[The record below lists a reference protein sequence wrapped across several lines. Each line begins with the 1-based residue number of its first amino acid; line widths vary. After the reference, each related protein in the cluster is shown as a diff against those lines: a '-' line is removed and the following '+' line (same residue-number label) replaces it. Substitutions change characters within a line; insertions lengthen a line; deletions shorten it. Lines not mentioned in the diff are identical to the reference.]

1 MYVLVISCCTAYTS
15 QLAWNYE
22 FDFGILNNVD
32 NISSMGWIPA
42 GFKINIFLS
51 HQPACTFEATS
62 AILPFK
68 YIKNT
73 NPDQCMTP
81 LEGGATHSRL
91 TLEPFDLNVSALSI
105 TTTVSG
111 GDTCDRFGTTVV
123 VEMQHDQNMPI
134 LRECALVQKTE
145 WTPGVYN
152 CSYSCLC
159 TEPCAYV
166 HFDFHS
172 LKNLAIE
179 NTPWAL
185 CLIKMCLPESWL
197 KPLPQVIRIPYIL

>member
-1 MYVLVISCCTAYTS
+1 MYTPRDSIWDVLYLHDNWVNANRFWLAEVCATNGDIEQQMYVLVIGCCTAYTS

-32 NISSMGWIPA
+32 NISSLGWIPA

-91 TLEPFDLNVSALSI
+91 TLEPFDLSVSALSI

-145 WTPGVYN
+145 
-152 CSYSCLC
+152 
-159 TEPCAYV
+159 
-166 HFDFHS
+166 
-172 LKNLAIE
+172 
-179 NTPWAL
+179 
-185 CLIKMCLPESWL
+185 
-197 KPLPQVIRIPYIL
+197 